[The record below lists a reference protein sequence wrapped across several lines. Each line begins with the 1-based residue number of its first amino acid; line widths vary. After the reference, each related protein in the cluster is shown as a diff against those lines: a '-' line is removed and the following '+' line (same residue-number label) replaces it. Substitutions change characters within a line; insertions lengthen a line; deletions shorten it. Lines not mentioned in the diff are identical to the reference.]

1 MRIWISLP
9 SFNIAG
15 QLLHLLKHK
24 YLVIEGNIG
33 AGKTSL
39 ACRLAED
46 TNSRLVLEQFSDN
59 PFLAKFY
66 EDPDRYAFQVELSFL
81 SERYH
86 QIKAELG
93 HPDLFGQSVI
103 SDYLLAKSFIFSKHN
118 LKDDEMRLFEKLF
131 SIINLQAP
139 KPDLYVYL
147 HLPVDKLL
155 ENIRKRGRSYEKN
168 ITEAYLREVQ
178 EGYFG
183 YFKSQTHMKILVI
196 DTSSIDFVNKKSDY
210 ELIRHHILTSEY
222 QAGMN
227 LLIL

>member
-1 MRIWISLP
+1 
-9 SFNIAG
+9 
-15 QLLHLLKHK
+15 LKYN

-39 ACRLAED
+39 ASLLAEE
-46 TNSRLVLEQFSDN
+46 TGSRLVLEAFSDN

-66 EDPDRYAFQVELSFL
+66 EDPGRYAFQLELSFL

-86 QIKAELG
+86 QIKTELG

-103 SDYLLAKSFIFSKHN
+103 SDYFLAKSFIFSKYN
-118 LKDDEMRLFEKLF
+118 LKNDEMKLFEKLF

-147 HLPVDKLL
+147 HLPVEKLL
-155 ENIRKRGRSYEKN
+155 ENIKLRGRSYEKH
-168 ITEAYLREVQ
+168 IQFDYLKEVQ

-183 YFKSQTHMKILVI
+183 FFKSQREMKILLI
-196 DTSSIDFVNKKSDY
+196 DTSQIDFVNKESDLQRLKKVIFEGDY
-210 ELIRHHILTSEY
+210 SVGLNR
-222 QAGMN
+222 
-227 LLIL
+227 LIL

>member
-1 MRIWISLP
+1 
-9 SFNIAG
+9 
-15 QLLHLLKHK
+15 LKYN

-39 ACRLAED
+39 ASLLAEE
-46 TNSRLVLEQFSDN
+46 TGSRLVLEAFSDN

-66 EDPDRYAFQVELSFL
+66 EDPGRYAFQLELSFL

-86 QIKAELG
+86 QIKTELG

-103 SDYLLAKSFIFSKHN
+103 SDYFLAKSFIFSKYN
-118 LKDDEMRLFEKLF
+118 LKDDEMKLFEKLF

-147 HLPVDKLL
+147 HLPVEKLL
-155 ENIRKRGRSYEKN
+155 ENIKLRGRSYEKH
-168 ITEAYLREVQ
+168 IQFDYLKEVQ

-183 YFKSQTHMKILVI
+183 FFKSQREMKILLI
-196 DTSSIDFVNKKSDY
+196 DTSQIDFVNKDSDLQQLKKVIFEGDY
-210 ELIRHHILTSEY
+210 SVGLNR
-222 QAGMN
+222 
-227 LLIL
+227 LIL

>member
-1 MRIWISLP
+1 M
-9 SFNIAG
+9 
-15 QLLHLLKHK
+15 KYK

-39 ACRLAED
+39 ASLLAKD
-46 TNSRLVLEQFSDN
+46 TGSRLVLEAFSDN

-66 EDPDRYAFQVELSFL
+66 EDPDRYAFQLELSFL

-86 QIKAELG
+86 QIKTELG

-103 SDYLLAKSFIFSKHN
+103 SDYFLAKSFIFSKYN

-147 HLPVDKLL
+147 HLPVEKLL
-155 ENIRKRGRSYEKN
+155 ENIKQRGRSYEKH
-168 ITEAYLREVQ
+168 IKYEYLREVQ

-183 YFKSQTHMKILVI
+183 FFKSQQEMKILVL
-196 DTSSIDFVNKKSDY
+196 DTSRLDFVNNRLDFQQLKKV
-210 ELIRHHILTSEY
+210 ILEGEY
-222 QAGMN
+222 NIGMN
-227 LLIL
+227 RLIL